1 MKDNIKQHDWGYEIA
16 WVTKD
21 TYYSK
26 IIAFNKPARTS
37 MSFHKLRNKS
47 WFINDGQ
54 FKIRWID
61 TKTGQAYESE
71 LKEGLT
77 FDVPAL
83 MPISI
88 ECISPTGSF
97 TEVGDVSKTDDAYHL
112 SPTGVANDSTP

>member
-26 IIAFNKPARTS
+26 IIAFNKPA
-37 MSFHKLRNKS
+37 
-47 WFINDGQ
+47 
-54 FKIRWID
+54 RWID